1 MRSSMVI
8 VIACAINLS
17 CFSMSWAQDYR
28 TARER
33 NLQAL
38 INHLENPACSYP
50 EEAKMLLI
58 KARRELQVQ
67 TRLRHRHESERARHT
82 GEAAREQPVSSSG
95 VDCSECQESLRIAE

>member
-1 MRSSMVI
+1 MRSSVVI
-8 VIACAINLS
+8 VIACAIILS

-38 INHLENPACSYP
+38 INHLENPVCSYP

-67 TRLRHRHESERARHT
+67 TRLRHRHQSVSAGHT
-82 GEAAREQPVSSSG
+82 GKVAREQPVSGSG
-95 VDCSECQESLRIAE
+95 VDCSECRESLRIAE